1 MTDEFTSCDDCL
13 HAPASTCTEC
23 INCKWFPLTR
33 LHDNF
38 TPKKP
43 RTIMIGDVEVVA
55 GINEKEALA
64 AEYIYI
70 SDLTAPRLYARVDDR
85 TNHLV
90 YALERGLAHAT
101 PENAIALSKAMLKQL
116 GVE

>member
-55 GINEKEALA
+55 GLDFMGPAPEF
-64 AEYIYI
+64 IYI
-70 SDLTAPRLYARVDDR
+70 SEPSLERMYSKENKGTTYGQRAM
-85 TNHLV
+85 
-90 YALERGLAHAT
+90 ERGLAHAT
-101 PENAIALSKAMLKQL
+101 PENAIAMSEATLKQL